1 MKKKSLKEFLF
12 KKIIIMVI
20 LPMFILSCASILI
33 SVNSIRK
40 RIERKNIAVINM
52 VNHFV
57 DHYEELI
64 MQVGEVFYEK
74 HVVESE
80 KNNYL
85 NTLVKTHHILGK
97 IEILNLKGV
106 IKYSSQGSEKI
117 GYDMSNFEFVEK
129 AIENDEYH
137 WSEVMQSSSDG
148 TQEIMLAKRLGENIL
163 VGYVNIENLNIILK
177 ESLKNTGSKMVVLD
191 NIGNIIFYDID
202 GMDSERKSEIKYKY
216 ISALENN
223 NSKNENFIKGRDTI
237 IENYGRIGKTGWDI
251 LLVEDVSK
259 GFIFLWDFY
268 RQIVFGI
275 GLFTL
280 IIIYIS
286 YSGLDKL
293 LKDMNKLKLISEKVS
308 AGELPETLNYEISE
322 TEDLAGKFRLM
333 GKVVLEREKN
343 IKEKAAF
350 LQNLLDT
357 IPSPVFYKDKNHVY
371 LGCNKAFAE
380 YIGVKKGELPGK
392 GVYDVSPKDKADIYK
407 EADDKLLES
416 GEEQVYHSKLMDK
429 DGKIKDVK
437 FYKSVFRDLNGQK
450 NGIIGV
456 ILDITN
462 LKEAIRTAEKK
473 ERMIEILLDTVPLP
487 IYYQD
492 KDGKYINCNKAF
504 EELVGMKKDKIK
516 GNLQESVWG
525 EKLAGCSAKRDMD
538 LLKNKKHLKSENNII
553 DKNSEARIVV
563 FDKTLFYTEEGEIGG
578 IIGAISDITDIRH
591 MQEEL
596 KVLSIKDSLT
606 GIYNRRGFEEM
617 SERIFKESL
626 RNKKNVSIIMLDIDK
641 FKLYNDH
648 YGHQAGDECLK
659 KIAEKLEKSCKRPSD
674 IVGRYGGEEFIIFLP
689 DTTLEGARTVAEK
702 IRKNIENMEI
712 EHVKSRHG
720 GVVTV
725 SLGISATVPN
735 NEYEMEKL
743 IGKADKMLYQAK
755 ELGRNR
761 VEG

>member
-1 MKKKSLKEFLF
+1 MKKNGLKEFLF
-12 KKIIIMVI
+12 KKIVLMVI
-20 LPMFILSCASILI
+20 LPMFIISCASIVI
-33 SVNSIRK
+33 SVNSIK
-40 RIERKNIAVINM
+40 ERIERRNTAVINM
-52 VNHFV
+52 LNHFV

-64 MQVGEVFYEK
+64 THVGEVFFME
-74 HVVESE
+74 HIGESE

-85 NTLVKTHHILGK
+85 KTLVKSYHILEG
-97 IEILNLKGV
+97 IQILDLQGLV
-106 IKYSSQGSEKI
+106 KYSSKGPEKT
-117 GYDMSNFEFVEK
+117 GYDMSNFEFVQRV
-129 AIENDEYH
+129 IEGDEYY
-137 WSEVMQSSSDG
+137 WSEVMLSSSEG
-148 TQEIMLAKRLGENIL
+148 THEIMLAKRIGENIL
-163 VGYVNIENLNIILK
+163 VGYVDIEELNIILK
-177 ESLKNTGSKMVVLD
+177 ESLKKTGSKMVVLD
-191 NIGNIIFYDID
+191 SSGNLIFYDTD
-202 GMDSERKSEIKYKY
+202 GMDSERKNEIKYKY
-216 ISALENN
+216 ISASEDK
-223 NSKNENFIKGRDTI
+223 NSGKVDFIRGKDNIT
-237 IENYGRIGKTGWDI
+237 ENYGKVEKTGWDI
-251 LLVEDVSK
+251 LIVEEAGK
-259 GFIFLWDFY
+259 GFVFVWGFY
-268 RQIVFGI
+268 KEIVLFI
-275 GLFTL
+275 AMFTL

-286 YSGLDKL
+286 YSAINRL
-293 LKDMNKLKLISEKVS
+293 LKDMRKLRDISERVS
-308 AGELPETLNYEISE
+308 EGEMPEITEYEISE
-322 TEDLAGKFRLM
+322 TEELANKFLVM
-333 GKVVLEREKN
+333 GWVVLEREKN

-380 YIGVKKGELPGK
+380 YIGVKKEDLPGK
-392 GVYDVSPKDKADIYK
+392 SVYDVAPEDKGDIYRD
-407 EADDKLLES
+407 ADDKLIDS
-416 GEEQVYHSKLMDK
+416 GEDQIYQSQVVDRK
-429 DGKIKDVK
+429 GEIKDVK
-437 FYKSVFRDLNGQK
+437 FYKSVFRDLNGEK

-492 KDGKYINCNKAF
+492 NDGKYINCNKAF

-538 LLKNKKHLKSENNII
+538 LLKNKEHLKSEYNII
-553 DKNSEARIVV
+553 DKNGEARIVV

-596 KVLSIKDSLT
+596 KALSIKDSLT

-626 RNKKNVSIIMLDIDK
+626 RNQKSVSIIMIDIDK

-659 KIAEKLEKSCKRPSD
+659 QIAEKLEKSCKRPSD
-674 IVGRYGGEEFIIFLP
+674 IVARYGGEEFIIFLP
-689 DTTLEGARTVAEK
+689 DTDVEGARTVAEK
-702 IRKNIENMEI
+702 IKKNIEDMGI

-720 GVVTV
+720 GIVTV
-725 SLGISATVPN
+725 SIGIAATVPK
-735 NEYEMEKL
+735 NEHEMEKL
-743 IGKADKMLYQAK
+743 IGRADKMLYQAK

-761 VEG
+761 IEG